1 MLRAD
6 KDFLKKP
13 VHFYKQKK
21 RTNHTIFFKPYKTV
35 KFSWKNV
42 HNSTIFEKTRTFSR
56 KKRTVKYIFF
66 LTVNQKILNIFIIF
80 MHRLLN

>member
-1 MLRAD
+1 MMIEGARNKLNVLISRKNIFREGEMLRAD

-35 KFSWKNV
+35 KFS
-42 HNSTIFEKTRTFSR
+42 
-56 KKRTVKYIFF
+56 
-66 LTVNQKILNIFIIF
+66 
-80 MHRLLN
+80 